1 MKKKTSKKTKEILIG
16 ILVAVGSYVAGV
28 VSVENPKAGK
38 IIETVVDVIGSSNKD
53 STNVTWEQ
61 NY

>member
-1 MKKKTSKKTKEILIG
+1 MKKKISKKTKKIIIV

-28 VSVENPKAGK
+28 VSVKYPEAWKL
-38 IIETVVDVIGSSNKD
+38 IETVVDVIGSSDKD

-61 NY
+61 N